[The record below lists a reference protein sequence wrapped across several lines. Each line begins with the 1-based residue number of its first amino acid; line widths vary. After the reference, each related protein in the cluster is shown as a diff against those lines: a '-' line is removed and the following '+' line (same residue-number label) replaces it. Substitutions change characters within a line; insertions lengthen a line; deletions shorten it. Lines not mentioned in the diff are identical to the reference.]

1 MAGLSCF
8 QEAAMDADGIG
19 LFNLAERRLSWLDQR
34 QALLAQNIA
43 NANTPGFQARD
54 LSPFAQ
60 LVAGAGEKLSV
71 TDPMHLAGAVTTGR
85 ASQERPRE
93 RAPDGNAVSVEEQLT
108 KVADTE
114 GAQSLTTNLMHKYL
128 GLFRTVLGK

>member
-1 MAGLSCF
+1 
-8 QEAAMDADGIG
+8 MDADGIG

-34 QALLAQNIA
+34 QALLAQNVA

-54 LSPFAQ
+54 LSPFDQ
-60 LVAGAGEKLSV
+60 FVAGAAEKLSV
-71 TDPMHLAGAVTTGR
+71 TNPMHLASVVPNGR
-85 ASQERPRE
+85 ASHERPRE